1 MFSSKGTVFW
11 ARIAESC
18 AAKMLAT
25 LWTGWQK
32 WRERKTFLLGVLA
45 HILDIFPMWP
55 FESVYT
61 SHTQP
66 EAELVM
72 YRHAELSGVQPLH
85 SPQMCARG
93 WPRPGVWWGFCTLTG
108 ANVQAM
114 TTCAGFGWGRVN
126 FLHNVH
132 STNMGVHF
140 GFVQWQMTSSSPTSC
155 QLFRMTSQC
164 PLDWVR
170 SAIRG
175 LFAIKDSI
183 WWAAVAGWGGCE
195 TAQQTSSL
203 MCGTASLSSPDNLEC
218 HPFHSH
224 FLHTDCMENHTRD
237 SFTSLTPHTSG
248 IYGCM
253 LLQLYVTW
261 NRFIK
266 GYVERHGVNWCHC
279 IVNLVTQIWQCSSH
293 SICPHTLGEKLSKKV
308 DFFTAVSQKP
318 YTKNGI
324 FMAGALYSIAVG
336 LNPQSHHLNIH
347 AHMDSPDLY
356 LTLQAGDFWMLFQ
369 NSWLCFIPV
378 MEQELFKAVNWLGQW

>member
-1 MFSSKGTVFW
+1 MQSWVVYSPCTHPRCVPGADPGLECGGASAPSLGPMF
-11 ARIAESC
+11 R
-18 AAKMLAT
+18 
-25 LWTGWQK
+25 LWPH
-32 WRERKTFLLGVLA
+32 VL
-45 HILDIFPMWP
+45 
-55 FESVYT
+55 V
-61 SHTQP
+61 
-66 EAELVM
+66 
-72 YRHAELSGVQPLH
+72 
-85 SPQMCARG
+85 
-93 WPRPGVWWGFCTLTG
+93 
-108 ANVQAM
+108 
-114 TTCAGFGWGRVN
+114 FGWGRVN

-253 LLQLYVTW
+253 LLQL
-261 NRFIK
+261 
-266 GYVERHGVNWCHC
+266 
-279 IVNLVTQIWQCSSH
+279 
-293 SICPHTLGEKLSKKV
+293 
-308 DFFTAVSQKP
+308 
-318 YTKNGI
+318 
-324 FMAGALYSIAVG
+324 
-336 LNPQSHHLNIH
+336 
-347 AHMDSPDLY
+347 
-356 LTLQAGDFWMLFQ
+356 
-369 NSWLCFIPV
+369 
-378 MEQELFKAVNWLGQW
+378 